1 MRQSD
6 RMPRLVV
13 GSTYRNRAIN
23 ESVAGPRETMKSP
36 VHQEQQQ
43 QQIKPIN
50 PAPFDI
56 VNVMRVAL
64 ITRSFVGGGYD

>member
-36 VHQEQQQ
+36 VQQQQ

-64 ITRSFVGGGYD
+64 ITRRFVGGGYD